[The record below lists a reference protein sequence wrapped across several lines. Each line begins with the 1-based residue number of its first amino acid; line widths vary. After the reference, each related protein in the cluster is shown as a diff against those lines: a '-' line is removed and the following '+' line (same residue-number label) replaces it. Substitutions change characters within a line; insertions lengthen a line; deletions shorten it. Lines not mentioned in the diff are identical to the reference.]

1 MATKVILIG
10 HGTLGT
16 AILGSVNLILGPQD
30 EKEVTAVEFYADDSL
45 DALKERLTAAID
57 NLAPEDDHL
66 VICCDM
72 QGGTPFNASYLLSK
86 KYPMSIICGMNL
98 PMLLEF
104 LIMKDNYET
113 KEQLIELVEMTRES
127 LKVI

>member
-1 MATKVILIG
+1 MATKVLLVG

-16 AILGSVNLILGPQD
+16 ALLASVELILGPQD
-30 EKEVTAVEFYADDSL
+30 ANEVKAVEFYADDSL
-45 DALKERLTAAID
+45 DTLKERLTEAIEEF
-57 NLAPEDDHL
+57 NLTDDHL

-72 QGGTPFNASYLLSK
+72 QGGSPFNASYLLSK
-86 KYPMSIICGMNL
+86 KYPMTLVCGMNL

-104 LIMKDNYET
+104 VIMKDNYET
-113 KEQLIELVEMTRES
+113 KEQLSELVDMVRES